1 MKHPSAVSILI
12 VDDDPYVLEATTLLL
27 RESGYTVTACENAKG
42 ALSALKQDTI
52 DVVVTDIMMPGMS
65 GIELLEKIHVD
76 HPEMPVILM
85 SAYAELNTAV
95 DAIKRG
101 VFDFVIK
108 PYKPEYLIH
117 TIEKATRYNKLIQIE
132 RDYKKTLEETVRK
145 RTQELSN
152 ALVMV
157 QNMSKELITRLT
169 VVAEFRDTDTGEHI
183 SRIGLYSHKL
193 AEALKLPADF
203 VEMITSASPMHDI
216 GKIGI
221 PDNIL
226 LKPAT
231 LTGDEFEIM
240 KMHSSIGGRMLAGS
254 SYPMIQMAASIAL
267 YHHERWDGTGYP
279 GGLKGDEI
287 PMEGRIVMLVDQYDA
302 LRSMRPYKKSYTHRE
317 TCSVLTEGDDRTL
330 PVHFAPEILKAFTEI
345 SPVFEEIYETHRG

>member
-1 MKHPSAVSILI
+1 MKELPAASILI
-12 VDDDPYVLEATTLLL
+12 VDDDPYVLESTALLL
-27 RESGYTVTACENAKG
+27 REAGYAVTACANAKG
-42 ALSALKQDTI
+42 ALAALRNNAI
-52 DVVVTDIMMPGMS
+52 EVVLTDIMMPVMS
-65 GIELLEKIHVD
+65 GIELLEKIHGE
-76 HPEMPVILM
+76 HPEMPVLLM

-117 TIEKATRYNKLIQIE
+117 AIEKAVRYNKLIRIE

-157 QNMSKELITRLT
+157 KNMSKELITRLT

-183 SRIGLYSHKL
+183 SRIGLYSRKI

-226 LKPAT
+226 LKPAA
-231 LTGDEFEIM
+231 LTRDEFAIM
-240 KMHSSIGGRMLAGS
+240 KTHSAIGGRMLTGS

-279 GGLKGDEI
+279 AGLKGEEI
-287 PMEGRIVMLVDQYDA
+287 PIEGRIAMLADQYDA
-302 LRSMRPYKKSYTHRE
+302 LRSTRPYKKAYTHRE
-317 TCSVLTEGDDRTL
+317 ACAVLTQGDDRTL

-345 SPVFEEIYETHRG
+345 SPVFEEIYETHRA